1 MLLPIGGYKGSGLAL
16 VLGLLAGPLNG
27 AAFGREVFDFNYN
40 DTDVCNTGHFIVA
53 LDVKRFTPLDTFKAE
68 MDRHLRDLRTSKP
81 LPGQGPVRLP
91 GQERRARRADRLKN
105 GVPLPRELIAQL
117 DQFAGELG
125 IKPLGAR

>member
-1 MLLPIGGYKGSGLAL
+1 
-16 VLGLLAGPLNG
+16 
-27 AAFGREVFDFNYN
+27 
-40 DTDVCNTGHFIVA
+40 
-53 LDVKRFTPLDTFKAE
+53 
-68 MDRHLRDLRTSKP
+68 
-81 LPGQGPVRLP
+81 LP